1 MNRRTLIIA
10 LLCLLLLPAAPA
22 AAGVNESAAEAFGR
36 LAIQHQ
42 GRLKP
47 VDTFARDQL
56 LTYYHRSSIEGRP
69 AVAWLA
75 DTVYDPDAAM
85 DVPLFRVRNDDAI
98 VALGVEPTA
107 GHLYSYNTLVDGF
120 RDKVE
125 MLHELYRRPSAERT
139 MIENQMVEVYVK
151 CLRFQDLSRSLT
163 ALTRTIPLDTP
174 EIASAYGRQAG
185 ERVSY
190 LQLMLER
197 EATLGLISEFEEG
210 VDDGSPRRQAL
221 TRFTAALNSRLSHRS
236 SNAMSLLPPEAGEQ
250 WQSPW
255 ELLDSP
261 ELSDVMLQRLSRLEQ
276 CLAAIFDGD
285 PTASATVEGFARAMA
300 PEAPLDL
307 ELFYNEAKLFH
318 RSLYCYLGA
327 FLLLL
332 TGLLVIPAWTRRF
345 ALVLLFAG
353 IGLHTIGLFIRMM
366 IMGRAP
372 VSNLYESIVFVGL
385 TAAVMG
391 LIVELIRRDRIG
403 LLTATTL
410 GAAFHFLGFRYA
422 AEGDTMGMLVAVLDS
437 NFWLATHVVTI
448 TIGYGAAMVAALVGH
463 ILLVQLIA
471 RPGAREQADSLLSTA
486 RGTAITALFFTTL
499 GTILGGIWA
508 DQSWG
513 RFWGWDPKENGA
525 LLIILWLLFVL
536 HGRRSGMLGRAAY
549 ASTLGLTSV
558 TVVMAWFGVN
568 LLSVGLHN
576 YGFSQKNMI
585 WISVIT
591 VLELVFAAA
600 GYSLA
605 RMRQGPTGRREHA
618 AEG

>member
-1 MNRRTLIIA
+1 MKRHMILIVLVGLLFA
-10 LLCLLLLPAAPA
+10 LGGTAGAA
-22 AAGVNESAAEAFGR
+22 VSESSAEAFGR
-36 LAIQHQ
+36 LVIQHQ

-47 VDTFARDQL
+47 MDTFARDQL
-56 LTYYHRSSIEGRP
+56 LTFHHRSSIGGRS
-69 AVAWLA
+69 ASAWLA
-75 DTVYDPDAAM
+75 DTLLDPDTAM
-85 DVPLFRVRNDDAI
+85 NESLFRIRNDDVL
-98 VALGVEPTA
+98 VALGIEPVA
-107 GHLYSYNTLVDGF
+107 DNLYSYRLLTTGMQGML
-120 RDKVE
+120 E
-125 MLHELYRRPSAERT
+125 MLHELYGKPPAERT
-139 MIENQMVEVYVK
+139 LIENQMVDAYVK
-151 CLRFQDLSRSLT
+151 CLRYQELSRSLT
-163 ALTRTIPLDTP
+163 ALTPTIRISDP
-174 EIASAYGRQAG
+174 EIAAGFGLQPGQATSYLRFMQHRDVTVSLIEEYEAG
-185 ERVSY
+185 EV
-190 LQLMLER
+190 
-197 EATLGLISEFEEG
+197 TEG
-210 VDDGSPRRQAL
+210 PRRQAL
-221 TRFTAALNSRLSHRS
+221 QEFTTQLNSRLADRGFHGLP
-236 SNAMSLLPPEAGEQ
+236 MLPPEEGEQ

-261 ELSDVMLQRLSRLEQ
+261 ELSDRQLQQLEQ
-276 CLAAIFDGD
+276 LERCLAAIYGGD
-285 PTASATVEGFARAMA
+285 PTAGRKA
-300 PEAPLDL
+300 EALGRTLAADQPVDL
-307 ELFYNEAKLFH
+307 ELFYNNAKLFH
-318 RSLYCYLGA
+318 RSLYCYIGA

-332 TGLLVIPAWTRRF
+332 AGLLVIPAWTRRF
-345 ALVLLFAG
+345 SLWLLIAG
-353 IGLHTIGLFIRMM
+353 AGLHTAGLFIRML
-366 IMGRAP
+366 ILGRAP

-385 TAAVMG
+385 VAVVMG
-391 LIVELIRRDRIG
+391 IFVEVSRKDRIG

-471 RPGAREQADSLLSTA
+471 KPEAREQAESLLQTA
-486 RGTAITALFFTTL
+486 RGTAVTALFFTTL

-536 HGRRSGMLGRAAY
+536 HGRLAGLLGRAAY

-585 WISVIT
+585 WIMAIT
-591 VLELVFAAA
+591 ILEIVFAAV
-600 GYSLA
+600 GYFVAKS
-605 RMRQGPTGRREHA
+605 RRTGP
-618 AEG
+618 AEA